1 MNTLL
6 LTPRLL
12 IEPPMTIAAAN
23 AWATPEERQRAGT
36 FGSER
41 RRREFLT
48 WRAIVR
54 RELGRAIRISYDE
67 EGGSGSS
74 GRGGFCLRIALSGS
88 CGCVPF
94 AEALCRGHR
103 TGRPGFHP
111 GPRVAF

>member
-67 EGGSGSS
+67 EG
-74 GRGGFCLRIALSGS
+74 
-88 CGCVPF
+88 VPVLPDG
-94 AEALCRGHR
+94 EAFVRLAGNLASIVREK
-103 TGRPGFHP
+103 
-111 GPRVAF
+111 GPDRF